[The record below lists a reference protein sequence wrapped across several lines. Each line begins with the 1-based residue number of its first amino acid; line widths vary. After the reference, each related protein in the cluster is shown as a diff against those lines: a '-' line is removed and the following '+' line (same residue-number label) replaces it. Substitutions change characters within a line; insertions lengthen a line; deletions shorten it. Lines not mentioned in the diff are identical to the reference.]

1 MNRNNFDERQVSE
14 KQKSIMTTD
23 QGREFKKRI
32 VSENQVSFNSEF
44 LILKDQLGQGGFGC
58 VFDAIYKNF
67 PVVLKTSLSEKDD
80 KYIIRE
86 YNFLKLLE
94 EGNFL
99 GIPRV
104 EHIFVYNGK
113 QSFLMQKLGIDLRK
127 YQKALFDRKVS
138 QRYTLKIAIQ
148 VLRILK
154 SVHSYGIVHSDIKLD
169 NIMTDGSSSKTIYL
183 VDFGAATTFNRENKN
198 LSRRHDLISL
208 AYVLV
213 ELGSGKLPWDEILCA
228 KNMSRNEKCEKL
240 LEWERKRAEDICDG
254 MCKEFAVFLDKVRN
268 LSLEQEPEYDKYCEM
283 FGKLLK

>member
-1 MNRNNFDERQVSE
+1 MSE
-14 KQKSIMTTD
+14 QQRCFKSDMLIRKDMLGK
-23 QGREFKKRI
+23 GRF
-32 VSENQVSFNSEF
+32 S
-44 LILKDQLGQGGFGC
+44 C
-58 VFDAIYKNF
+58 VFDATYDNVPI
-67 PVVLKTSLSEKDD
+67 VLKSSLSDEYD
-80 KYIIRE
+80 KYIINE
-86 YNFLKLLE
+86 YKCLKLLE
-94 EGNFL
+94 ECNVPCIPTVGN
-99 GIPRV
+99 
-104 EHIFVYNGK
+104 IFVYKGK
-113 QSFLMQKLGIDLRK
+113 QSFLMQKLGVDLRK
-127 YQKALFDRKVS
+127 YQKGLNGRKFS
-138 QRYTLKIAIQ
+138 QRSTVKIAIQ

-154 SVHSYGIVHSDIKLD
+154 SVHSCGIVHSDIKLD

-183 VDFGAATTFNRENKN
+183 IDFGAATTFNRENKN

-213 ELGSGKLPWDEILCA
+213 ELRSGKLPWDEILCA